1 MFSLF
6 SVQAMRRSLREN
18 GRPLETERPQ
28 GNRGTVEGL
37 AQDPEFG
44 GADAS
49 FDRVFRREGARTG
62 QQDVAIAKVQ
72 GARVSLVDIV
82 AGHRT
87 DDAGCQF
94 DLENVAEGFL
104 DEENPLSVMGP
115 VGPLPELGQPPDM
128 GRETVGG
135 PFADIQR
142 CTAAAAAATTATGQG
157 YGDRQTQRQEER
169 ECFHR
174 TPPGTGE

>member
-6 SVQAMRRSLREN
+6 SVQAMRRLLRRN
-18 GRPLETERPQ
+18 GRPLEAELPQ

-44 GADAS
+44 GADAG
-49 FDRVFRREGARTG
+49 FDRVFRREAARTR
-62 QQDVAIAKVQ
+62 QQDVAVAKVQ
-72 GARVSLVDIV
+72 STRVSLVDVV

-104 DEENPLSVMGP
+104 DEENPLAVMGP
-115 VGPLPELGQPPDM
+115 VGPLSELGQPPDM
-128 GRETVGG
+128 GREIVRG

-142 CTAAAAAATTATGQG
+142 CTAAATTATGQG